1 MGVFKVK
8 RIELQ
13 NVKSFDGKVSCELN
27 DSATVI
33 SFSGRNGSG
42 KSTLLKAA
50 YLVQKGFFSVSLG
63 ENHKRMFNQDAERFL
78 NADGSFVKVTIDVA
92 GEDVSVEVIKKGD
105 EILVECSDR
114 DVLTTHW
121 NIFEPK
127 NIFLYVDASK
137 GFSEETL
144 LFDEID
150 ISKNSKLE
158 LTLLA
163 IFKSREIIFWNIS
176 AISKRLC

>member
-50 YLVQKGFFSVSLG
+50 YLVQKGFFSLSLG

-78 NADGSFVKVTIDVA
+78 NADGSFIKVTIDVA

-105 EILVECSDR
+105 EILVECSNQ

-121 NIFEPK
+121 NIF
-127 NIFLYVDASK
+127 
-137 GFSEETL
+137 
-144 LFDEID
+144 
-150 ISKNSKLE
+150 
-158 LTLLA
+158 
-163 IFKSREIIFWNIS
+163 
-176 AISKRLC
+176 